1 LQTLKKKLNF
11 HRYLCLHGVRRETIV
26 RISQL
31 IAGESYNHSFKSK
44 EVFEQETKILRERV
58 YSFMRENWEEMN
70 QEETAKAFPNKLFRD
85 MLSYVFKTQDLNEK
99 AKQGD
104 FEEEVKNKT
113 AKGRKRKDPIEK
125 ENEQTEKPKLKKT
138 KK

>member
-1 LQTLKKKLNF
+1 
-11 HRYLCLHGVRRETIV
+11 
-26 RISQL
+26 
-31 IAGESYNHSFKSK
+31 
-44 EVFEQETKILRERV
+44 
-58 YSFMRENWEEMN
+58 MRENWEEMN